1 MLQDHCKEL
10 TDLAELVVD
19 ENKHALRLVATK
31 QELTDKEVKLLA
43 SSFAA
48 GIAQIALIRQPL
60 IIEALRLE
68 TPARA
73 V

>member
-1 MLQDHCKEL
+1 MLADHCSEL
-10 TDLAELVVD
+10 ADLAELVVD

-31 QELTDKEVKLLA
+31 KELTDKETKLMA
-43 SSFAA
+43 ASFAA

-68 TPARA
+68 TPANK

>member
-1 MLQDHCKEL
+1 MLADHCSEL
-10 TDLAELVVD
+10 ADLAELVVD

-31 QELTDKEVKLLA
+31 KELTEKEVKLLA

-48 GIAQIALIRQPL
+48 GIAQIAMLRQPL
-60 IIEALRLE
+60 ILEALRLE
-68 TPARA
+68 TPAHK

>member
-1 MLQDHCKEL
+1 MLENHCSEL
-10 TDLAELVVD
+10 ADLAELVVD
-19 ENKHALRLVATK
+19 ENKHALRLVASK
-31 QELTDKEVKLLA
+31 KELTSKEVQLLA

-68 TPARA
+68 TPANK

>member
-1 MLQDHCKEL
+1 MLADHCSEL
-10 TDLAELVVD
+10 ADLAELVVD
-19 ENKHALRLVATK
+19 ENKHALRLVASK
-31 QELTDKEVKLLA
+31 KELTEKEVQLLA

-48 GIAQIALIRQPL
+48 GIAQIAMLRQPL
-60 IIEALRLE
+60 ILEALRLE